1 MRDKDIAMLTPPL
14 LEEIIPL
21 LQRYEQEEFA
31 EHQTVPV
38 AGGDI
43 NTSYLLATPQRRYFI
58 KILNRHDASAMHRA
72 EAEGLGLLAQN
83 ARLIVP
89 EVVGQGAVGAVS
101 FLILHGLE
109 LGGASNWSALGDG
122 LADLH
127 RQTSASF
134 GGVKNNFIG
143 TTLQRN
149 GEHDQWCDFWW
160 QQRLL
165 PQLTLAYSKGY
176 YETLKAKEEPL
187 RRASRRLLEE
197 HQPVAS
203 LVHGDLWSGNVGFMQ
218 NSQPAIFDPACY
230 FGDRE
235 VDIAMSQ
242 LFGGFG
248 TNFYRAYQTAWPLD
262 DGYQQRFVLYNLY
275 HLLNH
280 LNLFGR
286 GYLNQCLS
294 SMEQLTAREP
304 LNKFK

>member
-1 MRDKDIAMLTPPL
+1 MLTPPL
-14 LEEIIPL
+14 LEKIVPL

-31 EHQTVPV
+31 EYQTVPV

-43 NTSYLLATPQRRYFI
+43 NTSYLLTTPKRRYFI
-58 KILNRHDASAMHRA
+58 KILSRHDASVMHRA

-89 EVVGQGAVGAVS
+89 EVIGQGEVDSTS
-101 FLILHGLE
+101 FLVLRGLE
-109 LGGASNWSALGDG
+109 LDGPCDWSTLGEG
-122 LADLH
+122 LAHLH
-127 RQTSASF
+127 RQTSAAF

-143 TTLQRN
+143 ATLQRN
-149 GEHDQWCDFWW
+149 GDHDQWCDFWW

-165 PQLTLAYSKGY
+165 PQLTLAYSKGH
-176 YETLKAKEEPL
+176 YEALKAKEEPL
-187 RRASRRLLEE
+187 YRASRRLLEE
-197 HQPVAS
+197 HQPVPS
-203 LVHGDLWSGNVGFMQ
+203 LVHGDLWGGNVGFLHD
-218 NSQPAIFDPACY
+218 SQPAIFDPACY

-248 TNFYRAYQTAWPLD
+248 TNFYRAYQMTWPLN

-286 GYLNQCLS
+286 GYLSQCLNS
-294 SMEQLTAREP
+294 IEKLAAREP
-304 LNKFK
+304 LNKSM